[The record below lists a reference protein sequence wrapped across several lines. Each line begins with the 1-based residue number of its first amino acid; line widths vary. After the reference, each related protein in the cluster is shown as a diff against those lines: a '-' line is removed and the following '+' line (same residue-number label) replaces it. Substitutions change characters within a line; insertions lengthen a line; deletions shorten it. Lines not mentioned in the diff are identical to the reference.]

1 MDVQEVEV
9 IISKNGQVQ
18 IQVRGVKG
26 TQCLDITQDLEEA
39 LGGNVTLRELTPEAL
54 EELKQNPRQVH
65 IKGGK

>member
-9 IISKNGQVQ
+9 IINKNGQVQ

-26 TQCLDITQDLEEA
+26 IQCLDITEDLEQA
-39 LGGNVTLRELTPEAL
+39 LGGSVILRELTPEAL
-54 EELKQNPRQVH
+54 EELKKNPRQVK

>member
-9 IISKNGQVQ
+9 IINKNGQVQ

-26 TQCLDITQDLEEA
+26 TQCLDITSGLEQA

-54 EELKQNPRQVH
+54 TELEKNPRQ
-65 IKGGK
+65 IRLKGGK

>member
-9 IISKNGQVQ
+9 IINKNGQVQ

-26 TQCLDITQDLEEA
+26 TQCLDITADLEQA

-54 EELKQNPRQVH
+54 AELEKNPRQ
-65 IKGGK
+65 IRLKGGK